1 VRRNLRA
8 LANGTTNS
16 CVKTVGN
23 FRQVRRRAVCGTEIL
38 IPDRSGKIQSRLTQS
53 LLRGMGLPEDEAR
66 RRTADRGQ
74 REGQGHERAKS
85 PYRGLCP
92 RNRKLRKPCSEAA
105 RSPHAARST
114 SHPVRPLPGAPPI
127 AAASARRLADCAGRF
142 HPARR
147 ASRISSMLTGA
158 ISPSGARKAGLDAL
172 ADASDAHEA
181 RIARFSERLSAGS
194 ATTSRGWL
202 NTVPG

>member
-1 VRRNLRA
+1 MKRDEEPPTEDKGKDRV
-8 LANGTTNS
+8 TN
-16 CVKTVGN
+16 
-23 FRQVRRRAVCGTEIL
+23 E
-38 IPDRSGKIQSRLTQS
+38 QSRLI
-53 LLRGMGLPEDEAR
+53 EDYVREIGSYESPAVR
-66 RRTADRGQ
+66 R
-74 REGQGHERAKS
+74 
-85 PYRGLCP
+85 PW
-92 RNRKLRKPCSEAA
+92 
-105 RSPHAARST
+105 SPHAAPSM
-114 SHPVRPLPGAPPI
+114 SHPVRPLPGARPS

>member
-1 VRRNLRA
+1 LQSTHHSGKNRHCAPQSCA

-105 RSPHAARST
+105 VVASCGSINVSPRQT
-114 SHPVRPLPGAPPI
+114 
-127 AAASARRLADCAGRF
+127 
-142 HPARR
+142 PARR
-147 ASRISSMLTGA
+147 SAERSRIGSPAGGLRGPFPSSAEGFENFVNA
-158 ISPSGARKAGLDAL
+158 HRSHQPIRRAQGRAGCVGG
-172 ADASDAHEA
+172 
-181 RIARFSERLSAGS
+181 RIGC
-194 ATTSRGWL
+194 
-202 NTVPG
+202 P